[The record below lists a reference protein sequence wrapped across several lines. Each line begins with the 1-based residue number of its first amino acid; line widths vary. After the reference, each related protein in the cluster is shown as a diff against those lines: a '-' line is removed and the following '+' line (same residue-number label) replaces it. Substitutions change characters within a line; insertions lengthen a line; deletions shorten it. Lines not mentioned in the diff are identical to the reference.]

1 MQPNGNGSWHETHN
15 GFKYAVHDGG
25 RGDECAGAWYQ
36 SGVVHPRDHA
46 RRRAAQRRTGIQ
58 NPGGL
63 EDVFNASQRHGILP
77 QQARCARERAKLP
90 LGGRLLGQVQAEK
103 DDSSPGDA
111 NALIQKRQNLRLHQD
126 GCDCVFQPED
136 SGVIKRHT

>member
-1 MQPNGNGSWHETHN
+1 MYPNGNGSRYETDY

-25 RGDECAGAWYQ
+25 RGDECDGAWYQ

-63 EDVFNASQRHGILP
+63 EDVSNASQRHGILP
-77 QQARCARERAKLP
+77 QQ
-90 LGGRLLGQVQAEK
+90 
-103 DDSSPGDA
+103 
-111 NALIQKRQNLRLHQD
+111 
-126 GCDCVFQPED
+126 
-136 SGVIKRHT
+136 T

>member
-1 MQPNGNGSWHETHN
+1 M
-15 GFKYAVHDGG
+15 HDGG
-25 RGDECAGAWYQ
+25 RGDECHGSWYQ

-46 RRRAAQRRTGIQ
+46 RRRAAQRRAGIQ

-77 QQARCARERAKLP
+77 QQARCAGERAKLP
-90 LGGRLLGQVQAEK
+90 LGGRLFGQVQAEK

-111 NALIQKRQNLRLHQD
+111 NALIQKRQTLCLHQARRD
-126 GCDCVFQPED
+126 RLFQPKN
-136 SGVIKRHT
+136 SGVNCNYNWRI